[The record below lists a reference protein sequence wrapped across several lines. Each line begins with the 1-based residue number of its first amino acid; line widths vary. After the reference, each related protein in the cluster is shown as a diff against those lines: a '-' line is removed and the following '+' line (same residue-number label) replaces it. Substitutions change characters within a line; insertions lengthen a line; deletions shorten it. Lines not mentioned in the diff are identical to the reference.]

1 MVRSVFLVFLLTT
14 GISISAQS
22 NQVTYANAEVRWL
35 AQELFDELKKD
46 TGNKALYHVLS
57 RADRVARDRQVDA
70 VTFLLNRS
78 EALAVVAPE
87 KKGIQIDENALP
99 NYSRDV
105 VAQTMLDLYF
115 DVNDPANPAL
125 RLVDAEP
132 ARLAVFYALVDR
144 MDGRLDAR
152 LDTPNLDGLYELWI
166 QQGAPVASLCFDCR
180 LDQRWADRRGLINT
194 DGLEGLLP
202 RRLVRFLKSSH
213 ADKRKVNR
221 LASYIRREVVPV
233 EEEFD
238 QDFWQ
243 TPYETL
249 MTGTGDCEDFAILFQ
264 AIAEKYQIPTKL
276 VVGKVALAS
285 QPGQAQ
291 SAENDAVE
299 ASFDHA
305 WVVFDGQVVDLTAR
319 SELASKV
326 AYKPILA
333 LDSNNG
339 WFLSAKND

>member
-14 GISISAQS
+14 GVSISAQS

-35 AQELFDELKKD
+35 ARELFDELRKD

-70 VTFLLNRS
+70 VTFLLNRA
-78 EALAVVAPE
+78 EALDVEGPE
-87 KKGIQIDENALP
+87 KMDFQIDENALP

-105 VAQTMLDLYF
+105 VAQTILDLYY
-115 DVNDPANPAL
+115 DGNDPANSAF
-125 RLVDAEP
+125 RVVDAEP
-132 ARLAVFYALVDR
+132 ARLAVFYTLVDR

-166 QQGAPVASLCFDCR
+166 QEGAPVASLCFDCR
-180 LDQRWADRRGLINT
+180 LDQRWADRRRLINT

-213 ADKRKVNR
+213 ANERKVNR

-264 AIAEKYQIPTKL
+264 AIAEKYEIPTKL
-276 VVGKVALAS
+276 VVGKVALVS
-285 QPGQAQ
+285 QPTQNQ
-291 SAENDAVE
+291 PVENSVTDDF
-299 ASFDHA
+299 FDHA
-305 WVVFDGQVVDLTAR
+305 WVVFDGEVVDLTAR
-319 SELASKV
+319 SELANKV

-333 LDSNNG
+333 LDSNYG